1 MKYFFYSFSFSML
14 KVDKR
19 KDFLAVILLL
29 TSFSFFSS
37 IHAQSSIPFVETWE
51 SGSFEGNGWL
61 IKQGEG
67 QCTIA
72 NQGLN
77 SNRSVFFNLP
87 IGTATGDSTTI
98 QSPWLDATGVIDGL
112 LVFKFDYKL
121 VNPDSTKWP
130 LMKVYCD
137 YGQGWTKLHEL
148 TYNASLDWREL
159 KSNLADAKGH
169 KVRLMWVAMK
179 ESDNAVG
186 QWYIDNIKVEVPG
199 SITLF
204 GLNGTVFNQ
213 PDDYKAV
220 LNWNKPMVYNF
231 GGAFSDSL
239 INYFGL
245 FIPEYL
251 HLYYQYTGTGSGIFF
266 DNTPY
271 KGSLLSEVEFYYQPE
286 IGFSGRSSYRVQLM
300 DFKTRKLI
308 GTFGPFTTSDSLG
321 WQKHIPF
328 NLTPIPDVDS
338 LAVLIEPLT
347 PYSIDKG
354 NVDMP
359 GVAFWE
365 NYHYNYRHSVVISL
379 YDNSY
384 KFIADNGELLVLL
397 KLLTPEGKQIT
408 VDPSIYHI
416 NRWQQSLPLNYYSI
430 ASVNG
435 SDLGWSD
442 NDVIKGGYSY
452 YVTANY
458 LDGSSINSDTIMIQ
472 MPAGLGISSPSQILT
487 NVEPNPIN
495 KKILR
500 FSNPEFINKAVVFDL
515 TGRCLIDITDHSAL
529 VNGIPLDGFA
539 SGPYL
544 VRIILSDGSIIGRKF
559 IIN

>member
-1 MKYFFYSFSFSML
+1 MKYFFYSFSCSML

-19 KDFLAVILLL
+19 KVSLGVILLL

-37 IHAQSSIPFVETWE
+37 IHAQSSFPFVETWE

-67 QCTIA
+67 QCAIA
-72 NQGLN
+72 NQGSN
-77 SNRSVFFNLP
+77 SNRSVLFNLP
-87 IGTATGDSTTI
+87 IGTATGDSTTM
-98 QSPWLDATGVIDGL
+98 QSPWLDATGVIEGL

-130 LMKVYCD
+130 IMKVYCD
-137 YGQGWTKLHEL
+137 YGMGWIKLYEL

-169 KVRLMWVAMK
+169 KVRFMWVAVK
-179 ESDNAVG
+179 ESDDAVG

-204 GLNGTVFNQ
+204 KLNGTTVNQ

-220 LNWNKPMVYNF
+220 LNWNKPMVFNL

-239 INYFGL
+239 ISYFEI

-251 HLYYQYTGTGSGIFF
+251 HLYYQHSGTGSGIFF

-271 KGSLLSEVEFYYQPE
+271 KGSLLSEVEFFYKPE

-300 DFKTRKLI
+300 DYKTRKLI
-308 GTFGPFTTSDSLG
+308 GTFGPFTTSDTLG
-321 WQKHIPF
+321 WQQHIPL

-347 PYSIDKG
+347 PYSIDRG
-354 NVDMP
+354 NIDMP

-365 NYHYNYRHSVVISL
+365 SYHYNYRHSVVISL
-379 YDNSY
+379 YDDSY
-384 KFIADNGELLVLL
+384 KFIADCGELIMRL
-397 KLLTPEGKQIT
+397 KLLTPEGKEVT

-435 SDLGWSD
+435 SELGWND
-442 NDVIKGGYSY
+442 DDVIKGGYSY
-452 YVTANY
+452 YVTASY
-458 LDGSSINSDTIMIQ
+458 LDGSSINSDTITIQ
-472 MPAGLGISSPSQILT
+472 MPAGLGISSPSQVLT
-487 NVEPNPIN
+487 SVVPNPIRD
-495 KKILR
+495 KVLR
-500 FSNPEFINKAVVFDL
+500 FSNPESIIKTDVFDL
-515 TGRCLIDITDHSAL
+515 TGRCLIGITDRKEI
-529 VNGIPLDGFA
+529 VNGINLSSFV
-539 SGPYL
+539 SGSYL
-544 VRIILSDGSIIGRKF
+544 VQITLCDGSVFGRKF
-559 IIN
+559 IID